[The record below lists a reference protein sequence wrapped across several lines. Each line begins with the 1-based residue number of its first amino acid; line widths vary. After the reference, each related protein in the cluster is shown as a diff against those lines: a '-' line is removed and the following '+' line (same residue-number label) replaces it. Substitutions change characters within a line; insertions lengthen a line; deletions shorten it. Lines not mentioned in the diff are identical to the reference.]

1 MKILVIVQMKDNE
14 QKEISKMNSDK
25 EIKGDARMKKA
36 YEASTQ
42 LLRGRLAKERPEDL
56 ELLDD
61 IEESD
66 IIVLT
71 GTYDHAQVNFKMA
84 EIPHTVLEPH
94 NLDTIEL
101 SADQILFINC
111 PGSGVSDKGITI
123 IQDFV
128 KRGGM
133 LVTTDWALVHIL
145 EKAFPEFVKY
155 NKRPTTDDVVSVEIL
170 EGGED
175 SFIAN
180 VIDQT
185 DEPMWWL
192 EGSSYPIQILDKEK
206 VQILVTSSEM
216 EKKYGEAPIVIS
228 FKHGEGEVYHM
239 TSHFYLQRTET
250 RTKRHKGSGMA
261 YAMEKGF
268 SKEEAEQMGSD
279 FDDLSTAEVES
290 AYTSQAFMADMAL
303 KQKKR
308 AIKRKK

>member
-1 MKILVIVQMKDNE
+1 LEKKAMKNDQ
-14 QKEISKMNSDK
+14 Q
-25 EIKGDARMKKA
+25 IKGDVRMKKA
-36 YEASTQ
+36 YEASTK
-42 LLRGRLAKERPEDL
+42 LLRSRLAKERPEDL

-61 IEESD
+61 IKESD
-66 IIVLT
+66 IIVVT
-71 GTYDHAQVNFKMA
+71 GQYDHAQVNFKMA
-84 EIPHTVLEPH
+84 EIPHTVISPNNIDSL
-94 NLDTIEL
+94 EL
-101 SADQILFINC
+101 SEDQILFINC
-111 PGSGVSDKGITI
+111 PGSGVSDRGIEV

-145 EKAFPEFVKY
+145 ETAFPNILRY
-155 NKRPTTDDVVSVEIL
+155 NQQPTTDDVVSVEIL

-180 VIDQT
+180 VIDQS

-206 VQILVTSSEM
+206 VKVLVTSQEM
-216 EKKYGEAPIVIS
+216 EKKYGEAPIVVS
-228 FKHGEGEVYHM
+228 FKFGEGEVYHM

-250 RTKRHKGSGMA
+250 RTKRHSGSGMA

-268 SKEEAEQMGSD
+268 TKEEAEEMGSD
-279 FDDLSTAEVES
+279 FEDLSTAEVES
-290 AYTSQAFMADMAL
+290 AFTSQAFMTDMAL

>member
-1 MKILVIVQMKDNE
+1 MVKIVMKDD
-14 QKEISKMNSDK
+14 QH
-25 EIKGDARMKKA
+25 IKGDERMKKA
-36 YEASTQ
+36 YEASTK

-61 IEESD
+61 IKDSD
-66 IIVLT
+66 IIVVA
-71 GTYDHAQVNFKMA
+71 GQYDHAQINFKMA
-84 EIPHTVLEPH
+84 KIPHTIINP
-94 NLDTIEL
+94 NDIDSIEL
-101 SADQILFINC
+101 SEDQILFINC
-111 PGSGVSDKGITI
+111 PGSGISDIGIKM
-123 IQDFV
+123 IQNFV

-145 EKAFPEFVKY
+145 EVAFPDFLRY
-155 NKRPTTDDVVSVEIL
+155 NQQPTTDDVVSVQIL

-206 VQILVTSSEM
+206 VQVLVTSQEM
-216 EKKYGEAPIVIS
+216 EEKYGEAPIVVS
-228 FKHGEGEVYHM
+228 FKFGEGEVFHM

-250 RTKRHKGSGMA
+250 RTKRHSESGMA

-268 SKEEAEQMGSD
+268 TKEEAEKMGSS
-279 FDDLSTAEVES
+279 FEKLSTAEVES
-290 AYTSQAFMADMAL
+290 AYTSQAFMTDMAL

-308 AIKRKK
+308 TIKRKK